1 VKEQR
6 RGVIWYLGFVVLA
19 IIAIVLGFLISMA
32 LNFQASPA
40 LLWIALWLIT
50 LIFALLAAFR
60 RGLAASVVIIVVG
73 VSLFSLWW
81 MSIKPTNQA
90 EWQPDVAE
98 LLTGEFDP
106 IQPSVV
112 TLNNVRNFDW
122 RTVTDFTE
130 RWETRK
136 YDLDQI
142 KTADLILTT
151 WGNPAIAHTMIS
163 FGFANREHVTFS
175 IGIRPKVGQSFS
187 SVAGFF
193 KVYGLIET
201 AADER
206 DVVRLRT
213 SVQKGNIVHLYRLAL
228 PEHMLRSLLVEY
240 VNLANDLAER
250 PRFYRTV
257 LANCTTMIWKL
268 VDRFDPGLKL
278 DYRILLTGYLP
289 EYLYDRQAL
298 DMKFSLEQLEAMSV
312 LPSDVPDLQD
322 GVAYSAALRAGI
334 PPL

>member
-1 VKEQR
+1 MTEKR
-6 RGVIWYLGFVVLA
+6 RGVVWYSGFVVLT
-19 IIAIVLGFLISMA
+19 IITGILGIVISMA

-40 LLWIALWLIT
+40 PLWITLWLIT
-50 LIFALLAAFR
+50 LFLALLFAFR
-60 RGLAASVVIIVVG
+60 NGLLTSVVIIIVS

-81 MSIKPTNQA
+81 ISIKPTNQA
-90 EWQPDVAE
+90 DWQPDVAQ

-106 IQPSVV
+106 VRPSLV
-112 TLNNVRNFDW
+112 TLHNVRNFDW
-122 RTVTDFTE
+122 HSVSDYTE
-130 RWETRK
+130 RWETRS
-136 YDLDQI
+136 YDLDQLEA
-142 KTADLILTT
+142 ADLILTT

-163 FGFANREHVTFS
+163 FGFEDGQQITFS
-175 IGIRPKVGQSFS
+175 IGIRPTAGQSFS

-213 SVQKGNIVHLYRLAL
+213 SVQEGNIVHLYRLAMRENTMRGL
-228 PEHMLRSLLVEY
+228 FVEY
-240 VNLANDLAER
+240 VNLANDLAQR
-250 PRFYRTV
+250 PRFYRTI

-268 VDRFDPGLKL
+268 VDRLDPGLKL

-289 EYLYDRQAL
+289 EYLYDQQAL
-298 DMKFSLEQLEAMSV
+298 DMKFSLEELEAMSL
-312 LPSDVPDLQD
+312 LPTDLPDMQD
-322 GVAYSAALRAGI
+322 GAAYSAALRAGI